1 MHILPSRAGSTW
13 VLVGMRLLVD
23 LKPTGPNPKFVVSSS
38 TAKLLSNSLQK
49 RLYYKLNPRT
59 EERYK

>member
-1 MHILPSRAGSTW
+1 MLPSRTGSTHM
-13 VLVGMRLLVD
+13 GIGGNAALVD
-23 LKPTGPNPKFVVSSS
+23 LKPTCPNPNLSSRLRQQS
-38 TAKLLSNSLQK
+38 CLIIIGK

>member
-1 MHILPSRAGSTW
+1 MGS
-13 VLVGMRLLVD
+13 GENAALVD
-23 LKPTGPNPKFVVSSS
+23 LKPTGPNLTVKCLVI
-38 TAKLLSNSLQK
+38 LCK